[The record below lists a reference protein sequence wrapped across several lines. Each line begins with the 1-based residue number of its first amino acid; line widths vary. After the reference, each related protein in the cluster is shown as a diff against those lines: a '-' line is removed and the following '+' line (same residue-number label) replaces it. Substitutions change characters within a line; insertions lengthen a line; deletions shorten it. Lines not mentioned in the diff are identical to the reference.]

1 MNIWD
6 ESKLIIFIAFV
17 VPGFIA
23 IKTYEL
29 LAPSRYAES
38 SKQLIDAVSYS
49 CLNYAILLW
58 PIYLVENSSMT
69 EIHPNLYMLFWS
81 FVLFVAPVCW
91 VFAWKFLRQRSFVQ
105 NLIPHPIQKPW
116 DFVFGQRRC
125 YWIIVSLKDGQK
137 VAGKFG
143 PNSFASSAPSE
154 EQLYLE
160 EEWILN
166 EEGGFERQAE
176 QSAGVIILS
185 SEIRSV
191 EFYNSGEDEDE

>member
-23 IKTYEL
+23 IKAYEL
-29 LAPSRYAES
+29 LLPSRHTES
-38 SKQLIDAVSYS
+38 SKQIIDAISYS

-58 PIYLVENSSMT
+58 PIYLIEESS
-69 EIHPNLYMLFWS
+69 ISKSYPNFYILFWS
-81 FVLFVAPVCW
+81 FVLFVAPVLLVLMW
-91 VFAWKFLRQRSFVQ
+91 RFLRQLTFIQS
-105 NLIPHPIQKPW
+105 LIPHPIQKPW
-116 DFVFGQRRC
+116 DFVFGQRRA
-125 YWIIVSLKDGQK
+125 YWIIVTLKSGEK
-137 VAGKFG
+137 IAGKFG

-154 EQLYLE
+154 EQIYLE
-160 EEWILN
+160 EEWVLN